1 LYPTQHRVIEPNPTQ
16 PNPTH
21 GWIQPCPS
29 LASLPGTELSWI
41 SVVRYPSRFQK
52 ASKISD
58 RIVSYMQVYISQ
70 TRKHWWCTIV
80 PATERS
86 QRCPWDGCLNR
97 LSARHAFSVVIR
109 RLRSWYW
116 SCKMVLHSCVYIAA
130 YMYCCDQ
137 CHCVSLSFCLS
148 YGHASVLLQWR
159 CHTSSAGNRT
169 LRTRDSSAL
178 GPKCPDI
185 FASVST
191 LRPKYLESELSWVRC
206 VRKPKCFRVC
216 GWRRVCTLRPRGQRE
231 ANAISDDSPGAAGGW
246 SLVYYIAQHNVRPI
260 ATHVAWPVYLISPC
274 ATAWVCL
281 VTAMCPA
288 KTAEPIRCRLGCELV
303 RARGTTCYMGSRI
316 QRLEALLGNNTSA
329 CPHLPAVDILKFIR
343 KEQQLWGLWLLVL

>member
-1 LYPTQHRVIEPNPTQ
+1 
-16 PNPTH
+16 
-21 GWIQPCPS
+21 
-29 LASLPGTELSWI
+29 
-41 SVVRYPSRFQK
+41 
-52 ASKISD
+52 
-58 RIVSYMQVYISQ
+58 MQVYISQ

-178 GPKCPDI
+178 FRWVRSVRTFSHQCRHWGRSISSPNCLGSDV
-185 FASVST
+185 SVS
-191 LRPKYLESELSWVRC
+191 PSASGFVDDVVFAHYGHAVS
-206 VRKPKCFRVC
+206 
-216 GWRRVCTLRPRGQRE
+216 GRRML
-231 ANAISDDSPGAAGGW
+231 
-246 SLVYYIAQHNVRPI
+246 
-260 ATHVAWPVYLISPC
+260 
-274 ATAWVCL
+274 
-281 VTAMCPA
+281 
-288 KTAEPIRCRLGCELV
+288 
-303 RARGTTCYMGSRI
+303 
-316 QRLEALLGNNTSA
+316 
-329 CPHLPAVDILKFIR
+329 
-343 KEQQLWGLWLLVL
+343 